1 MGNGEGEDDHLILPA
16 APPLLHIKKEEN
28 HFVSLTFIINK
39 LGQ

>member
-16 APPLLHIKKEEN
+16 APLLHIKKEEN